1 MFAYLVELFIK
12 VISDAGYMGLTFL
25 MALESMI
32 APVPSEAVMPFAGF
46 LIYQGKMHWE
56 AVVFF
61 STLGSIIG
69 SLLSYYIGMN
79 FGRPLVVKYGRY
91 LFLNEHHLE
100 LTEKFFR
107 KFGQK
112 TIFISRFIP
121 VVRHFISLPAGT
133 ARMNIWLF
141 AVYTISG
148 AAIWNLFLAYLG
160 YRLGSNW
167 SVIRT
172 YSEKL
177 DMIIIL
183 LIMLGIGYLYVQ
195 NRKKKSAPIEE

>member
-1 MFAYLVELFIK
+1 MFAFLIEFFTEI
-12 VISDAGYMGLTFL
+12 ISSAGYVGLTLL
-25 MALESMI
+25 MMLESMI

-56 AVVFF
+56 AVVLF

-69 SLLSYYIGMN
+69 SLISYYIGMN
-79 FGRPLVVKYGRY
+79 FGRPLILKYGKY
-91 LFLNEHHLE
+91 LLLNEHHLD
-100 LTEKFFR
+100 LTENFFK

-121 VVRHFISLPAGT
+121 LVRHFISLPAGT
-133 ARMNIWLF
+133 ARMNIWIFSL
-141 AVYTISG
+141 YTILG
-148 AAIWNLFLAYLG
+148 ATMWNFFLTYLG

-167 SVIRT
+167 EVIRT

-177 DMIIIL
+177 DVVVVALIIFVIS
-183 LIMLGIGYLYVQ
+183 YVFYK
-195 NRKKKSAPIEE
+195 NKKHRKQREDI